1 MRCFNSIGRRAAAT
15 TYSTITFPALLG
27 AMVGAC
33 GAQLPIT
40 AIGDINAVVQRF
52 WNRPVA
58 LEGQVVSVQA
68 DPIGTTRGVYLLI
81 DDSDRN
87 GIRVQSKNL
96 PAPGEVFRVNGVV
109 IQDPQNTRLPLV
121 QETDRARVNNPIFLY
136 LMIGSGALAIVL
148 IGALI
153 YTLLRR
159 PTPAAGMAAP
169 AGGPAGMH
177 GSWSPPPSPPPAGDG
192 DSTFRYR
199 QPGFDDP
206 TMKFDYWG
214 YRLDIVEGPDQ
225 GKSVQIGVSP
235 FLIGRG
241 GGRANHLELS
251 DRTVSRSQCAI
262 RRHPKTGEFALEHQ
276 GGTNDTLVDGKPVQ
290 AAPLAPGSRIRAGA
304 TVIRLEKD
312 VE

>member
-1 MRCFNSIGRRAAAT
+1 MRPPLLRSADSRRRPEVSPWRLP
-15 TYSTITFPALLG
+15 STIALIL
-27 AMVGAC
+27 AAC
-33 GAQLPIT
+33 GPQLPIT

-96 PAPGEVFRVNGVV
+96 PAPGEVFRVSGVV
-109 IQDPQNTRLPLV
+109 VQDPQNARLALV

-136 LMIGSGALAIVL
+136 LMVGSGLLALVL

-153 YTLLRR
+153 VTLVRR
-159 PTPAAGMAAP
+159 PVV
-169 AGGPAGMH
+169 
-177 GSWSPPPSPPPAGDG
+177 PPPASPGNGGFGGGIPWPPEPGG
-192 DSTFRYR
+192 DSEAAAPRR
-199 QPGFDDP
+199 PP
-206 TMKFDYWG
+206 TSDNLTVKFEYSG
-214 YRLDIVEGPDQ
+214 HRLDIVEGPDQ
-225 GKSVQIGVSP
+225 GKSVQVGVSP

-251 DRTVSRSQCAI
+251 DRTVSRSQCAV
-262 RRHPKTGEFALEHQ
+262 RRHPKTGEYALEHQ
-276 GGTNDTLVDGKPVQ
+276 GGTNDTLVNGKSVQ
-290 AAPLAPGSRIRAGA
+290 VAPLAPGSRIRVGA
-304 TVIRLEKD
+304 TVIELVKET
-312 VE
+312 E